1 MITKA
6 DGYVTYEKLGAK
18 LRHMLGLGYDITV
31 ILTDEFWNGYIEFIR
46 EGSTT
51 IVVPFEK
58 FNAFDEVEVSYNEL
72 AEIRKD
78 Y

>member
-6 DGYVTYEKLGAK
+6 DGFVTYEKFGAK
-18 LRHMLGLGYDITV
+18 LRHMLALGYDITV
-31 ILTDEFWNGYIEFIR
+31 ILTDEFWNGYMEFIR

-51 IVVPFEK
+51 IIVPFEK
-58 FNAFDEVEVSYNEL
+58 FNTFDEVEVSYNEL
-72 AEIRKD
+72 AEIKKD